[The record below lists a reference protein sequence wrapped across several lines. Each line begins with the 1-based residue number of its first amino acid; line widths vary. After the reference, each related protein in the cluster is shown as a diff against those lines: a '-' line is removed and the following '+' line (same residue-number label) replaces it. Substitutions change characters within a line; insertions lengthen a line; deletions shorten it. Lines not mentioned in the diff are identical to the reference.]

1 MISLYDI
8 LKAASGQ
15 LFGEPVAQIFTD
27 FCLDPQQAREGLLY
41 VALRSPRGDTHQY
54 IEEAIQNGVSGV
66 LCMGPPECD
75 TTGVSVLMVRDTV
88 DALMSWSHFVLGK
101 TGVKTIAVAGSTG
114 KSATAAAVA
123 RVLSTQ
129 YSILLG
135 NIDDDGRLSIPLSL
149 PALRADHQF
158 VVLKVDPVQPGEMQ
172 YIVEAIQPHT
182 GIITDVDCNQAAAF
196 DTCQQYMDELFVLV
210 DSLRSPESLLVV
222 NFDNERT
229 PQILS
234 RARCPVKTIG
244 INQFGDMTAYNI
256 NVGLQGTGF
265 DLRYDER
272 YLGRWSPVPG
282 KHHLYGVL
290 MGLMI
295 GSHYGVPVEEAL
307 RSLTDL
313 RPLSGRM
320 NPLEGKNGAI
330 LIDDTF
336 RANVSSTLAA
346 LDWLHDV
353 KTEGQRTILVMG
365 DMDNLG
371 KRNQQGHRR
380 VGTRAAEVADIII
393 TQGSQAALAGRAAL
407 DQGLDERQVR
417 MTYSVQDTIA
427 ALEAYDINQKDIL
440 LFKGGETARMEQVV
454 RAFLAHDEDAKH
466 LVRQETNARVSLVPA
481 RPLSTSWLEID
492 EDALATNVRTLKAM
506 LTGDVTFMA
515 VVKADGY
522 GHGMLRVARTAL
534 LNGATFLGVANIMEA
549 LTLRDAGI
557 NVPILVLS
565 YVPTHAVR
573 QAIQQDIT
581 VTVFDLE
588 QARQYERA
596 SRDIQGNL
604 KYHVKVDTGMG
615 RLGAMSDEVVGLFRY
630 LSAMKNLDLNGI
642 YTHFSSAD
650 VDNEYTNEQVKSFR
664 NILRLL
670 RAAGFQFKYVHAANS
685 AAMLR
690 SHDYHFNMVRV
701 GLAMYGLKPDGMALP
716 GGMHPLMTWKTV
728 VLQVKTLPP
737 GHPVGYGN
745 TYTTRSTERIA
756 ILPVGYADG
765 LRRAPHS
772 WREVLI
778 RGQRVPVI
786 GRVSMEKCAV
796 NVSAL
801 SAVHAGDEVVLLGKQ
816 GDDEITAEEIADWL
830 NTSNYEVVTSI
841 LARVPR

>member
-54 IEEAIQNGVSGV
+54 IEEAIQNGASGV

-75 TTGVSVLMVRDTV
+75 TSGVSVLMVRDTV
-88 DALMSWSHFVLGK
+88 DALLSWSHFVLGK

-129 YSILLG
+129 YSVLLG
-135 NIDDDGRLSIPLSL
+135 NVNDDGRLSIPLSL
-149 PALRADHQF
+149 PALRPDHQF
-158 VVLKVDPVQPGEMQ
+158 VVLKVDPVQPGDMQ

-182 GIITDVDCNQAAAF
+182 GIITDVDCNHAAAF

-234 RARCPVKTIG
+234 RARCAVKTIG
-244 INQFGDMTAYNI
+244 INQFGDMTAYNV

-290 MGLMI
+290 MGLMV
-295 GSHYGVPVEEAL
+295 GTNYSVPVEEAL
-307 RSLTDL
+307 RSLTEL
-313 RPLSGRM
+313 RPLPGRM
-320 NPLEGKNGAI
+320 NPLEGKEGAI

-353 KTEGQRTILVMG
+353 KVEGQRTIFILG

-371 KRNQQGHRR
+371 KGNPQGHRR

-393 TQGSQAALAGRAAL
+393 TQGSQAALAGRAAI
-407 DQGLDERQVR
+407 DQGRDADQVR

-427 ALEAYDINQKDIL
+427 ILQEFNINQKDIL
-440 LFKGGETARMEQVV
+440 LFKGGEIARMEQVV
-454 RAFLAHDEDAKH
+454 RAFLAHDDDAKH
-466 LVRQETNARVSLVPA
+466 LVRQGASANTSLLPG
-481 RPLSTSWLEID
+481 RSLSTSWLEID
-492 EDALATNVRTLKAM
+492 EDALAGNVRQLKS
-506 LTGDVTFMA
+506 LLNQDVTLMA

-534 LNGATFLGVANIMEA
+534 LNGATYLGVANIMEA

-557 NVPILVLS
+557 EAPILVLS

-615 RLGAMSDEVVGLFRY
+615 RLGAMPDEVVGLFRY
-630 LSAMKNLDLNGI
+630 LAAMKNLDLNGI
-642 YTHFSSAD
+642 YTHFSTAD
-650 VDNEYTNEQVKSFR
+650 TDADYVAEQAKVFR
-664 NILRLL
+664 NLLKML

-685 AAMLR
+685 AALLR
-690 SHDYHFNMVRV
+690 SNDYHFNMVRP
-701 GLAMYGLKPDGMALP
+701 GLVMYGLKPDTMTLP
-716 GGMHPLMTWKTV
+716 SGIKSLLTWKTV

-756 ILPVGYADG
+756 ILPIGYADG
-765 LRRAPHS
+765 LRRAPQT

-778 RGQRVPVI
+778 RGQRVPLI
-786 GRVSMEKCAV
+786 GRISMEKCAV

-816 GDDEITAEEIADWL
+816 GDDEIGVEEVANWL
-830 NTSNYEVVTSI
+830 NTSNYEVVTSV